1 MLSND
6 KRHALA
12 AGVSFVVAA
21 ESQPYIHQGNGGRR
35 SDSVVLKANRNV
47 YSL

>member
-1 MLSND
+1 MLSHD

-12 AGVSFVVAA
+12 EGGPFVVA